1 MKINSNTYNNGSNE
15 QNNMSTKDYRVIE
28 VIGDLITGKA
38 TLSQE
43 DTISKVISE
52 MGQDPIISYDN
63 EGNIILD
70 LII

>member
-1 MKINSNTYNNGSNE
+1 
-15 QNNMSTKDYRVIE
+15 MSTKDYRVIE